1 MEDERK
7 ASIRV
12 GSNREDDDAENSVE
26 DAIAE
31 ESQQAGG
38 KAGMVKKS
46 NFNNRAADEESLA
59 GMTSISTIRTVHMGQ
74 KQVTYK

>member
-31 ESQQAGG
+31 ES
-38 KAGMVKKS
+38 
-46 NFNNRAADEESLA
+46 
-59 GMTSISTIRTVHMGQ
+59 
-74 KQVTYK
+74 